1 MPGSLFDLRA
11 RVSPAL
17 DLSPPGSIPLFLA

>member
-1 MPGSLFDLRA
+1 MPGSLFDLRG

-17 DLSPPGSIPLFLA
+17 GLPPPERIPLFLA

>member
-1 MPGSLFDLRA
+1 MPGSLFDLRE

-17 DLSPPGSIPLFLA
+17 GLPPPGSMPLFLA